1 MIIFIVAALWCTIST
16 FVLMQYYPMCADK
29 LKWYEKFMVGFIF
42 LIAGPFFII
51 ATICETFLTI
61 ILPEGWDDDDG
72 PKQL

>member
-1 MIIFIVAALWCTIST
+1 
-16 FVLMQYYPMCADK
+16 MCADK
-29 LKWYEKFMVGFIF
+29 LKWYEKIMVGFIF